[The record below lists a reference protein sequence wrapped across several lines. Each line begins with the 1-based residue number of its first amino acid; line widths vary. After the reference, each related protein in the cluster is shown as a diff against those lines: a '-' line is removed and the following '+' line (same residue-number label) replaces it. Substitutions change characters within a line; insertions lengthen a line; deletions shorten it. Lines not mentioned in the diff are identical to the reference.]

1 MCKKVISV
9 CLSALLGTSI
19 CTGFFVIPSTNNVF
33 KDEIVL
39 RKEEN
44 STKQVIRTFKII
56 DLETPK
62 IEVEKKTYM
71 LNIYSE
77 DITVITRNMYNFIQ
91 SESDILPQSMIKK
104 ATLDNNGILHV
115 EFDKHFLQN
124 FKGDEITEKVLVK
137 IVNYNFMEIENVKG
151 IVYSFEK
158 SPNCVTLHGDYSKI
172 YTETIDE
179 GFFKIL

>member
-9 CLSALLGTSI
+9 CLSLMLGTSL

-33 KDEIVL
+33 KDEMVL
-39 RKEEN
+39 KKKEN
-44 STKQVIRTFKII
+44 STKQVVRIFKII
-56 DLETPK
+56 DLETPR

-77 DITVITRNMYNFIQ
+77 DITVITRNIYNFVQ
-91 SESDILPQSMIKK
+91 SKSDILPQSMIKK
-104 ATLDNNGILHV
+104 ASLDNDGILHV

-124 FKGDEITEKVLVK
+124 FKGDEFAEKVLVK
-137 IVNYNFMEIENVKG
+137 IMNYNFMEIENVKG
-151 IVYSFEK
+151 VVYSFDK
-158 SPNCVTLHGDYSKI
+158 SPNCVMLHGDYSKI

-179 GFFKIL
+179 GFFKFL